1 MLINH
6 VMELGYRKREHVL
19 YLFQLQKLHFEVQK
33 QQIKLRTYGMC

>member
-1 MLINH
+1 
-6 VMELGYRKREHVL
+6 MEPGYRKRENVL